1 MKQVYRLAGVLL
13 LGAATWACG
22 ETEGA
27 EETAIQSVAVGRGN
41 LRITAE
47 AVGSVEPVRR
57 VEVKSK
63 ASGEILRLHVDVG
76 DVVQP
81 GTLLAEVDPRDVRNR
96 YDQAVADLEV
106 SQAQANNARAQ
117 LQRSEE
123 LHQAGVITDQELESS
138 RLQFTNAQAG
148 LTRSTTNKALAELQ
162 LGDVTIRAPM
172 AGTILQ
178 KNVEEG
184 TVIQS
189 ASQNVSG
196 GTALFVMA
204 SLGEMQV
211 RTMIDETDIGQLRP
225 GLPTTVRVQAHADR
239 SFQGVV
245 EQIQPQAVVQQNV
258 TKFPVIISL
267 DNNEGLLKPGMNAEV
282 EVLIDQALDVLLLDN
297 TAIVTTQD
305 ALPAA
310 LALGLTESA
319 LDGIPMTGPLRQVG
333 SAPAEGGGQGGGGG
347 GRSGAGGERAP
358 EGAAGGERTG
368 AGVGGGERAAGQAQG
383 GGGEGGR
390 AGGEGGGGQ
399 AGRAGGQGGGQPAAG
414 DQGSTE
420 FRAFRAAGRGGG
432 GGRGGRGGGGR
443 GAAALASA
451 VGAGAVGEAGTVRLI
466 RRAVVFTVDEEGT
479 VAPRAVDIGLSDWVR
494 TEIVAGLEEGD
505 RVALVGAA
513 QLQAQQQQ
521 LNRGGGFNP
530 LGGMVPG
537 GGFRGGG
544 GGPGGGGGGG
554 GRGGL

>member
-1 MKQVYRLAGVLL
+1 MKQVYQLSVALL
-13 LGAATWACG
+13 LGVATWACG

-27 EETAIQSVAVGRGN
+27 EETAIQSVAVNRGN

-63 ASGEILRLHVDVG
+63 ASGEIQRLYVDVG
-76 DVVQP
+76 DVVEP

-117 LQRSEE
+117 LARSEE
-123 LHQAGVITDQELESS
+123 LHQAGVITDQELEQS
-138 RLQFTNAQAG
+138 RLSYTNAQAG
-148 LTRSTTNKALAELQ
+148 LTRSQTNKALAELQ

-225 GLPTTVRVQAHADR
+225 GLSTTVRVQAHADR
-239 SFQGVV
+239 SFQGIV

-267 DNNEGLLKPGMNAEV
+267 DNSEGLLKPGMNAEV

-297 TAIVTTQD
+297 AAIVTTQD
-305 ALPAA
+305 ALAA
-310 LALGLTESA
+310 TLAMGLQESA
-319 LDGIPMTGPLRQVG
+319 LDGVPMSGPLRPV
-333 SAPAEGGGQGGGGG
+333 SDTPTEGEGQGGDSREGAAE
-347 GRSGAGGERAP
+347 AGGERRDDRA
-358 EGAAGGERTG
+358 AAGQEGD
-368 AGVGGGERAAGQAQG
+368 RAAGGQAQG
-383 GGGEGGR
+383 GGGQGGGR
-390 AGGEGGGGQ
+390 AG
-399 AGRAGGQGGGQPAAG
+399 AQGGGVQAEREGRQGGEQGAAG
-414 DQGSTE
+414 AQGGTE
-420 FRAFRAAGRGGG
+420 FRPFRSAGRGGGG

-466 RRAVVFTVDEEGT
+466 RRAVVFVVQEDGT

-494 TEIVAGLEEGD
+494 TEIVGGLEEGD
-505 RVALVGAA
+505 QVALVGAA
-513 QLQAQQQQ
+513 QLQAQQLQQ
-521 LNRGGGFNP
+521 QMSGRGGLMPFV
-530 LGGMVPG
+530 GGVPG
-537 GGFRGGG
+537 GGFRG

-554 GRGGL
+554 GGGRGGF

>member
-1 MKQVYRLAGVLL
+1 V
-13 LGAATWACG
+13 
-22 ETEGA
+22 
-27 EETAIQSVAVGRGN
+27 AIQSVSVGRGN

-76 DVVQP
+76 DVVEP

-96 YDQAVADLEV
+96 YDQAVADLDV
-106 SQAQANNARAQ
+106 SQAQANNARSQ

-123 LHQAGVITDQELESS
+123 LHQAGVITDQELESA

-148 LTRSTTNKALAELQ
+148 LTRSQTNKALAELQ

-211 RTMIDETDIGQLRP
+211 RTMIDETDIGQLRA

-239 SFQGVV
+239 TFQGMV

-267 DNNEGLLKPGMNAEV
+267 DNREGLLKPGMNAEV
-282 EVLIDQALDVLLLDN
+282 EVLIDQATDVLLLDN

-305 ALPAA
+305 AVAAA
-310 LALGLTESA
+310 LALGLEEST
-319 LDGIPMTGPLRQVG
+319 LDGVPMTGPLRQV
-333 SAPAEGGGQGGGGG
+333 SSTAPAGGGGG
-347 GRSGAGGERAP
+347 DESRGEGGENRQA
-358 EGAAGGERTG
+358 
-368 AGVGGGERAAGQAQG
+368 GGERAAGNEARAPEGARSGEQAGQG
-383 GGGEGGR
+383 GARGASQGGDR
-390 AGGEGGGGQ
+390 AASGGGGGQ
-399 AGRAGGQGGGQPAAG
+399 GATPAAG
-414 DQGSTE
+414 AAQGETE
-420 FRAFRAAGRGGG
+420 FRAFRGRAG
-432 GGRGGRGGGGR
+432 GGRGGRGR
-443 GAAALASA
+443 PAGAAA
-451 VGAGAVGEAGTVRLI
+451 VGAGAVGESGTVRLI
-466 RRAVVFTVDEEGT
+466 RRAVVFVVDSAGT
-479 VAPRAVDIGLSDWVR
+479 IAPRAVDIGLSDWVR
-494 TEIVAGLEEGD
+494 TEIVGGLEEGD
-505 RVALVGAA
+505 QVALVGAA
-513 QLQAQQQQ
+513 QLHAQQQA
-521 LNRGGGFNP
+521 LNRGGMNP
-530 LGGMVPG
+530 LGGMIPG
-537 GGFRGGG
+537 AGIGGRG
-544 GGPGGGGGGG
+544 GGGGGGG
-554 GRGGL
+554 GRGF